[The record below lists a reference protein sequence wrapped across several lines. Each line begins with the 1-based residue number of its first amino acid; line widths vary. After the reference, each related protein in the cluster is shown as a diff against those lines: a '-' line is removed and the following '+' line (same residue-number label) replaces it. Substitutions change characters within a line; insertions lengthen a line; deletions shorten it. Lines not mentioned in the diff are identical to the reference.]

1 MKLKNFRKASQS
13 GFTLVELII
22 VIVIVG
28 ILAAV
33 AIPKLSDTS
42 AAAHKGVATATLGA
56 LKSAWSSAYAI
67 NQGKSLPTAA
77 QVAAQMSDPTCSSAA
92 GVITCKDSG
101 NVDITLDGSEVAN
114 FGTGQT
120 ADNTAINSP
129 NQIVLNPPAKK

>member
-1 MKLKNFRKASQS
+1 MKFKNLKKASQS

-56 LKSAWSSAYAI
+56 LKSAWSSAYAN
-67 NQGKSLPTAA
+67 NQGKTLPTAL
-77 QVAAQMSDPTCSSAA
+77 QVAEQMDDPKCFLNTEDAS
-92 GVITCKDSG
+92 IINCKDIT
-101 NVDITLDGSEVAN
+101 VDGTKAAN
-114 FGTGQT
+114 FKTVSTGTP
-120 ADNTAINSP
+120 AVLPSP
-129 NQIVLNPPAKK
+129 NSISLAN

>member
-56 LKSAWSSAYAI
+56 LKSAWSSAYAV
-67 NQGKSLPTAA
+67 NQGKSLPTVE
-77 QVAAQMSDPTCSSAA
+77 QIAAQMSDPSCDA
-92 GVITCKDSG
+92 
-101 NVDITLDGSEVAN
+101 VA
-114 FGTGQT
+114 GTGT
-120 ADNTAINSP
+120 M
-129 NQIVLNPPAKK
+129 

>member
-1 MKLKNFRKASQS
+1 MNLRNLRKASQS

-56 LKSAWSSAYAI
+56 LKSAWSSAYAA
-67 NQGKSLPTAA
+67 NQGKTLPTPAD
-77 QVAAQMSDPTCSSAA
+77 VAAQMADPTCSATA
-92 GVITCKDSG
+92 GVITCTDSTGALITKDGTTTAS
-101 NVDITLDGSEVAN
+101 

-120 ADNTAINSP
+120 SNTGLITSP
-129 NQIVLNPPAKK
+129 SAIVLN